1 MLAGSP
7 APTSIAVRIATDHLA
22 VQRQKM
28 ASNVNDTKRIAKPTA
43 RPLRIYAFDP
53 TGGRYVDNVM
63 VAMVPYEE
71 LKPGPVG
78 ARFAVID
85 YDAAQ
90 KTYYEPIDLEDPRII
105 MRDGLDPSEA
115 DPRFHQQTVYAVASE
130 TLQRFE
136 RALGRRMHWA
146 RFDSELRPADNAVPT
161 VSPTSTSTSTS
172 KPEAKPKARAPHVL
186 CLFPHAMAEAN
197 AFYSR
202 AAQGILFGYF
212 RASESDAGA
221 NLPGQIVFSCLSHD
235 IIAHETTHA
244 IRDGMRSYFTEPT
257 NMDVAAFH
265 EAFAD
270 ISALFSHFS
279 HREVLIDTLS
289 RTGGRLYDD
298 KLRPDAD

>member
-115 DPRFHQQTVYAVASE
+115 DPRFHQQMVYAVASE

-136 RALGRRMHWA
+136 RALGRRMHW
-146 RFDSELRPADNAVPT
+146 RKVEH
-161 VSPTSTSTSTS
+161 SPDTTR
-172 KPEAKPKARAPHVL
+172 EARA
-186 CLFPHAMAEAN
+186 
-197 AFYSR
+197 
-202 AAQGILFGYF
+202 
-212 RASESDAGA
+212 AG
-221 NLPGQIVFSCLSHD
+221 SKC
-235 IIAHETTHA
+235 
-244 IRDGMRSYFTEPT
+244 
-257 NMDVAAFH
+257 
-265 EAFAD
+265 
-270 ISALFSHFS
+270 
-279 HREVLIDTLS
+279 
-289 RTGGRLYDD
+289 
-298 KLRPDAD
+298 